1 MYTLTQFDTIY
12 DKDTTKVHTYEN
24 LEDFEKVFYNLSKR
38 PGYKPKKGEF
48 KEGSPL
54 ITPATFSTK
63 SGRKNVNVIEWNR
76 WAALDIDEYE
86 CDFEESL
93 MTFKDYYFIC
103 YSIIIKRETQVSY
116 RTSTD

>member
-54 ITPATFSTK
+54 ITPATFST
-63 SGRKNVNVIEWNR
+63 SI
-76 WAALDIDEYE
+76 
-86 CDFEESL
+86 
-93 MTFKDYYFIC
+93 
-103 YSIIIKRETQVSY
+103 SIIIKRETQVSY
-116 RTSTD
+116 RTSTDW